1 MSARPARQSPAPLS
15 KPAPGS
21 IQFVRAK
28 QVAERLGLSP
38 KEVYRLVHD
47 GHLPHV
53 WAGRSGAALLIPAD
67 AVDTYLANLR
77 HDADLNQQHINET
90 RRKYAAYAYR
100 R

>member
-1 MSARPARQSPAPLS
+1 MSGRTARPTPIA

-67 AVDTYLANLR
+67 AVETYLAGLR
-77 HDADLNQQHINET
+77 HDADLNQRQIQENQ
-90 RRKYAAYAYR
+90 RLYR
-100 R
+100 RTRA